1 MLSNFILYKILEE
14 NMKKEIIKKDIE
26 DIRYLIEENKKL
38 KKFDKVSELEK
49 ELRKLEKEVKK

>member
-1 MLSNFILYKILEE
+1 MLSNFILYKTLGE

>member
-1 MLSNFILYKILEE
+1 
-14 NMKKEIIKKDIE
+14 MKKEIIKKDIE